1 MGTEIA
7 PCLAGT
13 SLFPGSGQ
21 ILFWRLGG
29 ISGGE
34 AQFLAPRMLASHGKR
49 VQSLR
54 AHIVEGCEK
63 RRRKGA

>member
-7 PCLAGT
+7 P
-13 SLFPGSGQ
+13 
-21 ILFWRLGG
+21 WRASHFSRVPDKSCFGDLG